1 MLLFQIK
8 WENRLINDDGS
19 PCKVSVDG
27 TDFRTVEWKP
37 FNSARKS
44 HKFNGP
50 GLRCELATAI
60 KIGFVVSLN
69 EPFLCGSHPDLRIS
83 CQWLHNVL
91 KQCVCPRADWNPRG
105 TCIQTGS
112 SSGSLACMNACV
124 KSVLVVIQFFTSE
137 IDRKD
142 LTVGHAALQLFPWMG
157 PDPVPELHRGVE
169 LIIRSVARMAGRQHL
184 KKHSHNTVFT

>member
-50 GLRCELATAI
+50 GLRYEVVIAI
-60 KIGFVVSLN
+60 KTGFIVSLN
-69 EPFLCGSHPDLRIS
+69 GPFLCGSHPDLRIAR
-83 CQWLHNVL
+83 QWLHNVL
-91 KQCVCPRADWNPRG
+91 PPGEFYVADGGYRDKHGP
-105 TCIQTGS
+105 
-112 SSGSLACMNACV
+112 
-124 KSVLVVIQFFTSE
+124 SVVQS
-137 IDRKD
+137 
-142 LTVGHAALQLFPWMG
+142 M
-157 PDPVPELHRGVE
+157 VPENEIRAFK
-169 LIIRSVARMAGRQHL
+169 LIRARHETVNGRFKEWKILGNTCRHHESCHASVFHAMATITQIEIADGSRP
-184 KKHSHNTVFT
+184 VFSIGNL